1 MIIIV
6 VIIII
11 IIIFIIFDYYRV
23 LFYFW
28 SVCYFSLLKFI
39 ITSFYFSSITA
50 NCGVFVSWSLLF
62 SVAIILV
69 LSCLLILSH
78 VKLSPL
84 RSSDPSHHPSIHP
97 SITSPIHP
105 PTHPSTH
112 PSRCYRPKII
122 VVVRFHPTLRLH
134 STVSRPGLLPSP
146 RGLLKHICY
155 WMIVFFF
162 LHSHWLSGSASL
174 CDSSFQIG

>member
-6 VIIII
+6 VII

-97 SITSPIHP
+97 SITHPSSHPSIHPPIHP
-105 PTHPSTH
+105 PTHLGVIDRRLSL
-112 PSRCYRPKII
+112 SFDFI
-122 VVVRFHPTLRLH
+122 LH
-134 STVSRPGLLPSP
+134 SVFIPQFQDLGSCLLQ
-146 RGLLKHICY
+146 G
-155 WMIVFFF
+155 
-162 LHSHWLSGSASL
+162 AS
-174 CDSSFQIG
+174 SSTSVIG